1 MKAGL
6 YHPETFKDNCG
17 FGLIA
22 HMQGEPSHQLLQTA
36 IEALTC
42 MTHRGGINA
51 DGKTGDGCG
60 LLIQKPDLFLRAVA
74 REAFSVDLPEQ
85 YAVGMVFFN
94 QDPVKAEAARENMN
108 REIVAAGLELVGW
121 RKVPIDTSVLGRLAL
136 ERLPQIEQVF
146 IGGAGLSDQ
155 DFAIKLFSAR
165 RRSSVANAADSDHYI
180 CSFSHKT
187 IIYKGLMMPADLAA
201 FYPDL
206 GDERLQTA
214 ICVFHQRFSTN
225 TLPKWPLA
233 QLSASSP
240 TTARSTPSPATA
252 TGPRRGG
259 PSSPTN

>member
-22 HMQGEPSHQLLQTA
+22 HMQGEPSHELLQTA

-60 LLIQKPDLFLRAVA
+60 LLIQKPDEFLRAVA
-74 REAFSVDLPEQ
+74 KAEFATDLPAQ

-94 QDPVKAEAARENMN
+94 QDPVKAEAARANMN
-108 REIVAAGLELVGW
+108 REIEAEGLQLVGW

-146 IGGAGLSDQ
+146 VGGEGLSDQ
-155 DFAIKLFSAR
+155 DFAVKLFCAR
-165 RRSSVANAADSDHYI
+165 RRSSVANAAEADQYV

-187 IIYKGLMMPADLAA
+187 IIY
-201 FYPDL
+201 
-206 GDERLQTA
+206 
-214 ICVFHQRFSTN
+214 
-225 TLPKWPLA
+225 
-233 QLSASSP
+233 
-240 TTARSTPSPATA
+240 
-252 TGPRRGG
+252 
-259 PSSPTN
+259 

>member
-1 MKAGL
+1 
-6 YHPETFKDNCG
+6 
-17 FGLIA
+17 
-22 HMQGEPSHQLLQTA
+22 MQGEPSHQLLQTA

-201 FYPDL
+201 FYRTLATSACRP
-206 GDERLQTA
+206 RSA
-214 ICVFHQRFSTN
+214 YSTSASPPTPCRN
-225 TLPKWPLA
+225 GRWRSC
-233 QLSASSP
+233 SASSP

>member
-1 MKAGL
+1 M
-6 YHPETFKDNCG
+6 
-17 FGLIA
+17 
-22 HMQGEPSHQLLQTA
+22 QTA
-36 IEALTC
+36 ICVFHQRFSTNTLPKWPLAQPFRFLPTTAE
-42 MTHRGGINA
+42 INTI
-51 DGKTGDGCG
+51 TGNRNWAQARRTKFTNE
-60 LLIQKPDLFLRAVA
+60 LIPD
-74 REAFSVDLPEQ
+74 
-85 YAVGMVFFN
+85 
-94 QDPVKAEAARENMN
+94 
-108 REIVAAGLELVGW
+108 
-121 RKVPIDTSVLGRLAL
+121 LAL

-233 QLSASSP
+233 QPFRFL
-240 TTARSTPSPATA
+240 
-252 TGPRRGG
+252 
-259 PSSPTN
+259 

>member
-1 MKAGL
+1 MRAGL
-6 YHPETFKDNCG
+6 FNPDEFKDNCG

-22 HMQGEPSHQLLQTA
+22 HMQGVASHDLLQTA

-60 LLIQKPDLFLRAVA
+60 LLIQKPDQFLRAVA
-74 REAFSVDLPEQ
+74 REQFACELPEQ

-94 QDPVKAEAARENMN
+94 QDPARAEAARANMDK
-108 REIVAAGLELVGW
+108 ELLAEGLQLIGW
-121 RKVPIDTSVLGRLAL
+121 RKVPVDTSVLGALAL

-146 IGGAGLSDQ
+146 IGGEGLSDQ
-155 DFAIKLFSAR
+155 EFATRLFCAR
-165 RRSSVANAADSDHYI
+165 RRSSVSNAADTDHYI
-180 CSFSHKT
+180 CSFSSKT
-187 IIYKGLMMPADLAA
+187 LIYKGLMMPADLQQ

-233 QLSASSP
+233 QPFRFLAHNGEIN
-240 TTARSTPSPATA
+240 TITGNRNWAQARRS
-252 TGPRRGG
+252 
-259 PSSPTN
+259 

>member
-6 YHPETFKDNCG
+6 YHPDEFKDNCG

-22 HMQGEPSHQLLQTA
+22 HMQGEPSHTLLQTA

-74 REAFSVDLPEQ
+74 KEQFGSDLPKQ

-94 QDPVKAEAARENMN
+94 QDPIKAEAARNNMN
-108 REIVAAGLELVGW
+108 REILAAGLQLVGW

-136 ERLPQIEQVF
+136 DRLPQIEQVF
-146 IGGAGLSDQ
+146 IAGAGLSDQ
-155 DFAIKLFSAR
+155 DMAIKLFSAR
-165 RRSSVANAADSDHYI
+165 RRSSVANAADTDHYI

-187 IIYKGLMMPADLAA
+187 IIYKGLMMPADLTA

-206 GDERLQTA
+206 SDERLQTA

-225 TLPKWPLA
+225 T
-233 QLSASSP
+233 
-240 TTARSTPSPATA
+240 
-252 TGPRRGG
+252 
-259 PSSPTN
+259 